1 MSEARKVV
9 ISSLTKK
16 YLMAGSGLFLVL
28 FILGHMLGNLQFFLG
43 PDVINSYAYHLHH
56 LPGHPFSLWA
66 IRLVLLGCLAVHVW
80 MAILLTTENKR
91 ARGPDAYA
99 QKHSNVATYAARTMP
114 VTGVVILAFIVLH
127 ILQFT
132 TRVVPEDYNKT
143 IGEASIEV
151 AHVQIQA
158 FDVFAMMVDGFSEP
172 LFSIIYIVAVALLC
186 MHLSHGV
193 ASMFQSF
200 GFRNEI
206 WRKRLNVI
214 AHGFGWIIFL
224 GFASIPASVMVFG
237 FGKSYLAEMEQKWA
251 SQPPLVS
258 TAAVADNKS
267 H

>member
-9 ISSLTKK
+9 ISSLMKK
-16 YLMAGSGLFLVL
+16 YLMAGSGLVLVL
-28 FILGHMLGNLQFFLG
+28 FVLGHMLGNLQFFLG
-43 PDVINSYAYHLHH
+43 PDVINAYAYHLHH
-56 LPGHPFSLWA
+56 LPGHPFSLWV
-66 IRLVLLGCLAVHVW
+66 IRLVLLGCLTIHVW
-80 MAILLTTENKR
+80 MAILLTAENKR

-132 TRVVPEDYNKT
+132 TRVVPEDYNET
-143 IGEASIEV
+143 IGEAPIEV
-151 AHVQIQA
+151 AHVQIDY
-158 FDVFAMMVDGFSEP
+158 FDVFAMMVEGFSDP
-172 LFSIIYIVAVALLC
+172 LFSIIYVVAIALLC

-206 WRKRLNVI
+206 WRKRLNAF
-214 AHGFGWIIFL
+214 AHLFGWFIFL
-224 GFASIPASVMVFG
+224 GFASIPVSVMAFG
-237 FGKSYLAEMEQKWA
+237 YGKCYLAEMELKWA
-251 SQPPLVS
+251 SQTPLVT
-258 TAAVADNKS
+258 TAVVAENES